1 MTKYFYTLLC
11 LCICFL
17 PSLLTGQAGSNNA
30 QDTLFLDLEGT
41 IQLAQG
47 EAPDV
52 QIAKTSYSNN
62 FWRFR
67 SFQAD
72 FKPQILFD
80 ATLPNINRTIDQI
93 TTPEGQDIFVSRS
106 SMLNSVGISLSQRI
120 GWTGGEVSLS
130 TGLQRLD
137 IFPSGNIM
145 RQTTYL
151 SSPIFLSINQPLFQ
165 FNAFEWDKKIE
176 PIIFDEAKKGYSE
189 DLEQVAGQSARLFFN
204 VLIAQ
209 LNLEAAQRDKLE
221 ADSLLVISQGRF
233 DVGKIAETELLQIE
247 LNVMNAN
254 ANLAQSEL
262 NVQRSTEQLRNFLG
276 IKRAVAFRLTPPD
289 DIPDFQIDVDKAL
302 EYARDNRSQILA
314 FRRRILQAERNL
326 EQAEKNAGLNMNLT
340 LDFGL
345 SQTSSEF
352 DNAYQDPLDQERLR
366 LGMSIPIADWGKTQA
381 RKEIARSN
389 LELTRL
395 QVAQDEVNFERE
407 IITAVQ
413 QFDLVRN
420 QVNLALKAYEVA
432 QKRLDIT
439 RKRYR
444 IGKIGSTDLNLAI
457 SEEANARRSYM
468 SALQNFWLAYY
479 ELRQLT
485 LYDFEN
491 NQGLLQQLQD

>member
-1 MTKYFYTLLC
+1 MKYIITTLL
-11 LCICFL
+11 LTHSIFTFAQL
-17 PSLLTGQAGSNNA
+17 PTV
-30 QDTLFLDLEGT
+30 DTLYLNLQQT
-41 IQLAQG
+41 IGMAQG

-80 ATLPNINRTIDQI
+80 ATLPNINRSIDQI
-93 TTPEGQDIFVSRS
+93 TAPDGLDVFVSRS
-106 SMLNSVGISLSQRI
+106 SMLNSAGVSLSQRI
-120 GWTGGEVSLS
+120 GLTGGEVSLS
-130 TGLQRLD
+130 TGIQRLD
-137 IFPSGNIM
+137 IFPSGAIP

-151 SSPIFLSINQPLFQ
+151 SSPIFLSIDQPLFQ
-165 FNAFEWDKKIE
+165 FNSFKWDKKIE
-176 PIIFDEAKKGYSE
+176 PIIFDEAKKGFSE
-189 DLEQVAGQSARLFFN
+189 DLEAVAGQSAQLFFS

-209 LNLEAAQRDKLE
+209 LNLEASKRDKLE
-221 ADSLLVISQGRF
+221 ADSLLTISKGRF
-233 DVGKIAETELLQIE
+233 EVGKIAETEVLQIE

-262 NVQRSTEQLRNFLG
+262 NLQRSTEQLRNFLG
-276 IKRAVAFRLTPPD
+276 IKKAIAFKLTPPAN
-289 DIPDFQIDVDKAL
+289 IPDLEIDIDKAL
-302 EYARDNRSQILA
+302 DFARENRSQILS
-314 FRRRILQAERNL
+314 FRRRILEAERNL
-326 EQAEKNAGLNMNLT
+326 AQAIGNTGLNMNLR

-345 SQTSSEF
+345 SQTGMDF
-352 DNAYQDPLDQERLR
+352 GDAYRDPLDQERLLLNLR
-366 LGMSIPIADWGKTQA
+366 VPIADWGKTQA
-381 RKEIARSN
+381 RREIAQSN

-395 QVAQDEVNFERE
+395 QVTQDEVNFERE

-413 QFDLVRN
+413 QFSLVRN
-420 QVNLALKAYEVA
+420 QVNLSLRAYEVA

-468 SALQNFWLAYY
+468 NALQSFWLAYY
-479 ELRQLT
+479 ELRELT

-491 NQGLLQQLQD
+491 NRPLLQQID